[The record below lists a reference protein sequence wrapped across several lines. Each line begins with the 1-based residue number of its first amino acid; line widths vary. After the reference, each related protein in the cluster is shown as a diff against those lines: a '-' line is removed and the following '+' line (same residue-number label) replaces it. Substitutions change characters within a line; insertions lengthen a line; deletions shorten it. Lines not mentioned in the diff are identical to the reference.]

1 VTSVDDTQL
10 DDGGRRKPPSD
21 RAAAAIHRKLAGD
34 AYDAAEKF
42 RKLGLT
48 TSEASAREAARTQDE
63 IAELLEGRRVDDVAA
78 AHDPSD
84 CPGDER
90 VLDYVAHYG
99 APGIGQAWRC
109 RVCGREWA
117 KLGQMFLDPASGVHE
132 LRPED
137 VR

>member
-1 VTSVDDTQL
+1 VTRFDDTQL

-21 RAAAAIHRKLAGD
+21 RAAAAIHRKLAND

-48 TSEASAREAARTQDE
+48 TSEASAREAARAQDS
-63 IAELLEGRRVDDVAA
+63 IAELLEGRVLDVAA
-78 AHDPSD
+78 SHDPSD

-90 VLDYVAHYG
+90 VLDFVAHYG
-99 APGIGQAWRC
+99 APGIGQAWHC

-117 KLGQMFLDPASGVHE
+117 KLGGSFFDPATGVHE